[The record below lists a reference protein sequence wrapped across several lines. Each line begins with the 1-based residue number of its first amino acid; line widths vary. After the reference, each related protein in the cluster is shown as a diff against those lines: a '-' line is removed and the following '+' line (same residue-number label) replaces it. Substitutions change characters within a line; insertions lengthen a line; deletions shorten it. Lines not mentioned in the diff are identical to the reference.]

1 MWLFR
6 SRPDALDETQR
17 AELQRLFDCVPGLE
31 FVYHFRWGL
40 TDVFDTARSRAAAAA
55 QFEEYRSL
63 LDEDDEDHREL
74 LAYFRTYDAHR
85 DGILAYFDARQ
96 TSGQVEG
103 LNNKAR
109 VVTKRCYGLKSIAT
123 LWQRLC
129 LDVNLA
135 TRALGHSLRDITRLA
150 RHLRRVFSGNCG

>member
-6 SRPDALDETQR
+6 SRPNSLDGTQR
-17 AELQRLFDCVPGLE
+17 AELQQLFDRVPGLE
-31 FVYHFRWGL
+31 FAYHFRWGL
-40 TDVFDTARSRAAAAA
+40 TDVFDTACSRAEAAEH
-55 QFEEYRSL
+55 FEEYREL
-63 LDEDDEDHREL
+63 LDEDDEDHEEL
-74 LAYFRTYDAHR
+74 RAFFRTYDAHR

-109 VVTKRCYGLKSIAT
+109 VITKRCYGLKSIAT

-135 TRALGHSLRDITRLA
+135 TRAMGRSIQNMAHLA
-150 RHLRRVFSGNCG
+150 QHLRRVFNENCS

>member
-6 SRPDALDETQR
+6 SRPNSLDETQR
-17 AELQRLFDCVPGLE
+17 AELQRLFDRVPSLE
-31 FVYHFRWGL
+31 FVYYFRWGL
-40 TDVFDTARSRAAAAA
+40 TDVFDTARSRAEAAE
-55 QFEEYRSL
+55 QFEECRAL
-63 LDEDDEDHREL
+63 LDENDEDHVEL
-74 LAYFRTYDAHR
+74 SAFFRTYDAHR
-85 DGILAYFDARQ
+85 NGILAYFDERK

-109 VVTKRCYGLKSIAT
+109 VITKRCYGLKSIAT

-135 TRALGHSLRDITRLA
+135 TRALDHSLQEIARLA
-150 RHLRRVFSGNCG
+150 QHLRRVFSGNCD